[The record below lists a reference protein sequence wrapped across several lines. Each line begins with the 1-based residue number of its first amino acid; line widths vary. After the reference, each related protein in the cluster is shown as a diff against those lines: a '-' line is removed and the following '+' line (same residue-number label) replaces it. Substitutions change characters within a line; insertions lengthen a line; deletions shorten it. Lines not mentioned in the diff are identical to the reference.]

1 MSTHTPRGLVVV
13 AGRHG
18 ATGDI
23 AAAPARRRRRSSGPE
38 PARKSAI
45 RHADV
50 RRIRRDR
57 DAVRRWGGEFV
68 GLIAEIG
75 EPTTVGT

>member
-18 ATGDI
+18 ATGEI
-23 AAAPARRRRRSSGPE
+23 AAAPARSVAGGGLG
-38 PARKSAI
+38 PARESAT

>member
-23 AAAPARRRRRSSGPE
+23 AAAPARSIAGGGLE
-38 PARKSAI
+38 PAREYAT
-45 RHADV
+45 RHADF

>member
-1 MSTHTPRGLVVV
+1 MSTHTPRVLVVV

-23 AAAPARRRRRSSGPE
+23 AAAPARSIAGGGLE